1 MNIDVTNYE
10 EWLFRKV
17 ENDLNAEE
25 LKQLET
31 FLVQHPEYRAE
42 LDAFEKTVLV
52 PDQSLVFRNKQV
64 LYRDE
69 PRVVSLWYRNP
80 QYWAVAASLVLIL
93 SVGAWLLNNRET
105 YTPPVVTNENT
116 SPATHQP
123 VDSVSTNRLE
133 QKSIV
138 KSYAVA
144 PKVETKND
152 NADATDESSGSR
164 VNQGV
169 GRKSN
174 RLQNTTSEQNEKM
187 LAAVVT
193 NREVLALQPLETQ
206 DVIRFNVILAQPPVA
221 KRALPEID
229 FTDYTDYYAKNERTP
244 VRFVS
249 NALKLGGKDNWART
263 FERYAAIADKKIEI
277 SYNSDNLNL
286 HKTLFPNR

>member
-52 PDQSLVFRNKQV
+52 PDQSFVFRNKQV

-105 YTPPVVTNENT
+105 YTPPVV
-116 SPATHQP
+116 
-123 VDSVSTNRLE
+123 
-133 QKSIV
+133 
-138 KSYAVA
+138 
-144 PKVETKND
+144 
-152 NADATDESSGSR
+152 
-164 VNQGV
+164 
-169 GRKSN
+169 
-174 RLQNTTSEQNEKM
+174 
-187 LAAVVT
+187 
-193 NREVLALQPLETQ
+193 
-206 DVIRFNVILAQPPVA
+206 
-221 KRALPEID
+221 
-229 FTDYTDYYAKNERTP
+229 
-244 VRFVS
+244 
-249 NALKLGGKDNWART
+249 
-263 FERYAAIADKKIEI
+263 
-277 SYNSDNLNL
+277 
-286 HKTLFPNR
+286 